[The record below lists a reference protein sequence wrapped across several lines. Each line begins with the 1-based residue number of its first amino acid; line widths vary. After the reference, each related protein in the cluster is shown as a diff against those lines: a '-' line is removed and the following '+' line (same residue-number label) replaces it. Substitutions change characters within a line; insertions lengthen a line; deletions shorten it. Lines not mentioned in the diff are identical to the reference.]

1 MTHNIGLRTQRG
13 VTLIGLLSWA
23 VVVGFIGYVLV
34 RAVPTVLEFHA
45 IQTAVDKIAAA
56 PSPTV
61 AGIRGAF
68 DKQREID
75 YSIESISGKDLDISK
90 ENDRVVIRF
99 AYSREIEL
107 IKPVYLLFKYEG
119 ESK

>member
-1 MTHNIGLRTQRG
+1 MQSSGIRAQRG

-34 RAVPTVLEFHA
+34 RAVPTVLEFQA
-45 IQTAVDKIAAA
+45 IQSAVDKIVAS
-56 PSPTV
+56 PPPTV
-61 AGIRGAF
+61 AGIRNAF
-68 DKQREID
+68 DKQREIE
-75 YSIESISGKDLDISK
+75 YSIESVSGKDLDITK

-99 AYSREIEL
+99 AYQKEIEL

-119 ESK
+119 RSK